1 MGSICSSLGQVKEHP
16 KPRSNHLSLMRIRNF
31 IAVVIACLFV
41 LQYISIVDY
50 LREERY
56 LSDLMDRI
64 APRSLPPSEQAIK
77 VVESL
82 KDLPVKDF
90 SAMQQDTRYFLLPI
104 FSVLR
109 PMPRQVMEQGGDCAD
124 RSRLVIRM
132 LRLHG
137 IEASKW
143 ALYTR
148 EMKSVHA
155 VVELEAETGK
165 MVADPLYGLWFP
177 RQDGGYYD
185 IKELRQSPSI
195 LQGRVQTLV
204 REGMRPGSIDLKSY
218 PIDEYTY
225 QYAKSI
231 NWEKWVGMFVVH
243 ESLKLMMG
251 QAIDDL
257 QRPAFVEAPQL
268 MVVII
273 IGGLQGGLVVLCI
286 VLIRIQR
293 RKIFYSS
300 FKF

>member
-1 MGSICSSLGQVKEHP
+1 
-16 KPRSNHLSLMRIRNF
+16 
-31 IAVVIACLFV
+31 VIACLFV
-41 LQYISIVDY
+41 LQCICFIDY
-50 LREERY
+50 LNEEKY
-56 LSDLMDRI
+56 LQDLMDRV

-82 KDLPVKDF
+82 KILPVKDF
-90 SAMQQDTRYFLLPI
+90 SALQHDNRYFLLPI
-104 FSVLR
+104 FSFLR

-137 IEASKW
+137 IGASKW
-143 ALYTR
+143 ALYTK

-155 VVELEAETGK
+155 VVELEAEAGK

-177 RQDGGYYD
+177 RPDGGYYD

-195 LQGRVQTLV
+195 LQGRIQTLLPEGV
-204 REGMRPGSIDLKSY
+204 RSGFSNLKSY

-231 NWEKWVGMFVVH
+231 NWEKWAVTWPLYKAL
-243 ESLKLMMG
+243 SIIMG
-251 QAIDDL
+251 PSIDNL

-268 MVVII
+268 MVVIMAAV
-273 IGGLQGGLVVLCI
+273 LQGCLLAFHMLVARV
-286 VLIRIQR
+286 R
-293 RKIFYSS
+293 RKFAPNKIFVQ
-300 FKF
+300 

>member
-1 MGSICSSLGQVKEHP
+1 MGSTCSSLRQVKEHP
-16 KPRSNHLSLMRIRNF
+16 KPRSNPLSLMRIRNL

-41 LQYISIVDY
+41 LQCISIVDY

-82 KDLPVKDF
+82 KALPAKGND
-90 SAMQQDTRYFLLPI
+90 SYFLLPT

-109 PMPRQVMEQGGDCAD
+109 SMPRQVMEQGGDCAD

-143 ALYTR
+143 ALYTK

-155 VVELEAETGK
+155 VVELEAEGGK

-177 RQDGGYYD
+177 RPDGGYYD

-204 REGMRPGSIDLKSY
+204 REGMRPGSSDLKSY

-231 NWEKWVGMFVVH
+231 NWEKWVVTW
-243 ESLKLMMG
+243 SLYKALSIIMG
-251 QAIDDL
+251 PSADDL
-257 QRPAFVEAPQL
+257 QRPAFVEAPQI
-268 MVVII
+268 MVIMMVAALQAGLII
-273 IGGLQGGLVVLCI
+273 IYFALVRVDGNMKRAKSWS
-286 VLIRIQR
+286 V
-293 RKIFYSS
+293 
-300 FKF
+300 

>member
-1 MGSICSSLGQVKEHP
+1 
-16 KPRSNHLSLMRIRNF
+16 MRIRNF

-41 LQYISIVDY
+41 LQCISFIDY
-50 LREERY
+50 LHEEEY
-56 LSDLMDRI
+56 LLSLMDGV

-82 KDLPVKDF
+82 KVLPVKDF
-90 SAMQQDTRYFLLPI
+90 SALQQDSRYFLLPI
-104 FSVLR
+104 FSFLR

-137 IEASKW
+137 ISASKW
-143 ALYTR
+143 ALYTK

-155 VVELEAETGK
+155 VVELETEAGK

-177 RQDGGYYD
+177 RPDGGYYD

-195 LQGRVQTLV
+195 LQGRIQTLL
-204 REGMRPGSIDLKSY
+204 REGVRPGSSDLKSY

-231 NWEKWVGMFVVH
+231 NWEKWAVTWPLYKAL
-243 ESLKLMMG
+243 SIIMG
-251 QAIDDL
+251 PSIDNL
-257 QRPAFVEAPQL
+257 QRPAFVEAPQI
-268 MVVII
+268 MVVMIAGAI
-273 IGGLQGGLVVLCI
+273 QGGLIIAYFALVRLDGNMK
-286 VLIRIQR
+286 RERSPSHR
-293 RKIFYSS
+293 RPSDIAL
-300 FKF
+300 

>member
-1 MGSICSSLGQVKEHP
+1 
-16 KPRSNHLSLMRIRNF
+16 MRIRIV

-41 LQYISIVDY
+41 LQCISVIDY
-50 LREERY
+50 LREEDY
-56 LSDLMDRI
+56 LLGLMDRI

-82 KDLPVKDF
+82 KNLPVKEF
-90 SAMQQDTRYFLLPI
+90 SSTRQDTPYFLLPI
-104 FSVLR
+104 FSFLR

-143 ALYTR
+143 ALYTQ

-165 MVADPLYGLWFP
+165 MVADPDFGLWFP
-177 RQDGGYYD
+177 RSSGGYYSIRD
-185 IKELRQSPSI
+185 LRQSPKI
-195 LQGRVQTLV
+195 LRDRIQSLVEQGK
-204 REGMRPGSIDLKSY
+204 RPGASDLRKY
-218 PIDEYTY
+218 PLDDYIYE
-225 QYAKSI
+225 YAKTI
-231 NWEKWVGMFVVH
+231 NWEKWVVTWPLYKILSVI
-243 ESLKLMMG
+243 MG
-251 QAIDDL
+251 PSVDDL

-273 IGGLQGGLVVLCI
+273 AAVLQASLLAFHTLVA
-286 VLIRIQR
+286 RAR
-293 RKIFYSS
+293 RKFAPNKV
-300 FKF
+300 FAQ